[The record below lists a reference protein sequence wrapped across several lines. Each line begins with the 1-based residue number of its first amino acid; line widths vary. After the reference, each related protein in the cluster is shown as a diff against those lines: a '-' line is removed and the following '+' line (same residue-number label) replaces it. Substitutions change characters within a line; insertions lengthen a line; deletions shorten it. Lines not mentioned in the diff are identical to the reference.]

1 MTNRY
6 AIQIDDFQF
15 RYQQNSDSVV
25 LQIAHWEIRKGET
38 VFVYGPSGS
47 GKSTLLNLLA
57 GILLPQRGT
66 IKLDEVILNQLSH
79 RKRDAYRARHI
90 GMVFQRFNLIPY
102 LTVDDNIKLAS
113 HFSKQDKQHL
123 QQRSLELMN
132 ALQLDAKLL
141 ERPSSQLSVGQQQ
154 RVAIVRALVNQPEL
168 LIVDEPTSA
177 LDSDAR
183 DSFVDLLLGQVQAA
197 KATLIFVSH
206 DRSLAQHFSRQL
218 DIQSFVV
225 AGEKHAV

>member
-1 MTNRY
+1 MSHCP
-6 AIQIDDFQF
+6 AIQIENCQF
-15 RYQQNSDSVV
+15 RFQSDSDKPL
-25 LQIAHWEIRKGET
+25 LQIAHWQVEKTET

-57 GILLPQRGT
+57 GILLPQQGK
-66 IKLDEVILNQLSH
+66 ISLNNVILNQLSH
-79 RKRDAYRARHI
+79 RKRDAYRAKHI

-102 LTVDDNIKLAS
+102 LSVADNIKLSS
-113 HFSKQDKQHL
+113 HFSNQDKQQL
-123 QQRSLELMN
+123 QQRCLELMT
-132 ALQLDAKLL
+132 ALQLDARLL
-141 ERPSSQLSVGQQQ
+141 ERPASQLSVGQQQ
-154 RVAIVRALVNQPEL
+154 RIAIVRALINQPEL

-183 DSFVDLLLGQVQAA
+183 DSFVDVLLEQVKAA
-197 KATLIFVSH
+197 QATLIFVSH
-206 DRSLAQHFSRQL
+206 DRSLAPHFSRQL

>member
-1 MTNRY
+1 MTNRP
-6 AIQIDDFQF
+6 AIQIENCQF
-15 RYQQNSDSVV
+15 RYHPDSDKAL
-25 LQIAHWEIRKGET
+25 LQIAHWQIEKGET

-57 GILLPQRGT
+57 GILIPQQGNIT
-66 IKLDEVILNQLSH
+66 LDDVTLNQLSH
-79 RKRDAYRARHI
+79 RKRDAFRAQHI

-102 LTVDDNIKLAS
+102 LSVADNIKLAS

-123 QQRSLELMN
+123 QQRALELMKS
-132 ALQLDAKLL
+132 LQLDVVLL
-141 ERPSSQLSVGQQQ
+141 ERPASQLSVGQQQ
-154 RVAIVRALVNQPEL
+154 RVAIVRALVNQPQL

-183 DSFVDLLLGQVQAA
+183 DSFVELLLEQVKVMQ
-197 KATLIFVSH
+197 ATLIFVSH

-218 DIQSFVV
+218 DINSFVV

>member
-6 AIQIDDFQF
+6 AIQIDDCQF
-15 RYQQNSDSVV
+15 RYQKNSDSVV
-25 LQIAHWEIRKGET
+25 LQIAHCEIKKGET

-66 IKLDEVILNQLSH
+66 IKLDEVLLNQLSH
-79 RKRDAYRARHI
+79 RKRDAYRAQHI

-102 LTVDDNIKLAS
+102 LTVADNIKLAS
-113 HFSKQDKQHL
+113 HFSSQDKQSVQHRC
-123 QQRSLELMN
+123 QQLMA
-132 ALQLDAKLL
+132 ALQLDNGLL
-141 ERPSSQLSVGQQQ
+141 ERPASQLSVGQQQ
-154 RVAIVRALVNQPEL
+154 RVAIVRALMNQPEL

-183 DSFVDLLLGQVQAA
+183 DSFVDLLLEQVKAMQ
-197 KATLIFVSH
+197 ATLIFVSH

>member
-1 MTNRY
+1 MTNRP
-6 AIQIDDFQF
+6 AIQIENCQF
-15 RYQQNSDSVV
+15 RYQPNSDKAL
-25 LQIAHWEIRKGET
+25 LQIAHWQVEKGET

-57 GILLPQRGT
+57 GILLPQQGT
-66 IKLDEVILNQLSH
+66 INLDDVMLNQLSH

-102 LTVDDNIKLAS
+102 LTVAENIKLAS
-113 HFSKQDKQHL
+113 HFSSQDKQHL
-123 QQRSLELMN
+123 QQRSLDLMN
-132 ALQLDAKLL
+132 ALQLDTGLL
-141 ERPSSQLSVGQQQ
+141 NRPSSQLSVGQQQ
-154 RVAIVRALVNQPEL
+154 RVAIVRALINQPEL
-168 LIVDEPTSA
+168 VIVDEPTSA

-183 DSFVDLLLGQVQAA
+183 DSFVDLLLNQVKVAG
-197 KATLIFVSH
+197 ATIIFVSH

-225 AGEKHAV
+225 AGDKHAV

>member
-1 MTNRY
+1 MINRP
-6 AIQIDDFQF
+6 AIQIENCQF
-15 RYQQNSDSVV
+15 RYQPNSDKAL
-25 LQIAHWEIRKGET
+25 LQIAHWQVEKGET

-57 GILLPQRGT
+57 GILLPQQGS
-66 IKLDEVILNQLSH
+66 IKLDDVTLNQLSH
-79 RKRDAYRARHI
+79 RNRDAYRARHI

-102 LTVDDNIKLAS
+102 LTVAENIKLGS
-113 HFSKQDKQHL
+113 HFSSADKQQL

-132 ALQLDAKLL
+132 ALQLEVELL
-141 ERPSSQLSVGQQQ
+141 DRPASQLSVGQQQ
-154 RVAIVRALVNQPEL
+154 RVAIVRALINQPEL

-183 DSFVDLLLGQVQAA
+183 DSFVDLLLNQVKVAG
-197 KATLIFVSH
+197 ATIIFVSH
-206 DRSLAQHFSRQL
+206 DRSLSQHFSRQL

>member
-6 AIQIDDFQF
+6 AIQIDDCQF

-154 RVAIVRALVNQPEL
+154 RVA
-168 LIVDEPTSA
+168 
-177 LDSDAR
+177 
-183 DSFVDLLLGQVQAA
+183 
-197 KATLIFVSH
+197 K
-206 DRSLAQHFSRQL
+206 
-218 DIQSFVV
+218 
-225 AGEKHAV
+225 

>member
-1 MTNRY
+1 MTNRP
-6 AIQIDDFQF
+6 AIQIENCQF
-15 RYQQNSDSVV
+15 RYHPDSDKAL
-25 LQIAHWEIRKGET
+25 LQIAHWQVEKGET

-57 GILLPQRGT
+57 GILLPQQGI
-66 IKLDEVILNQLSH
+66 IKLDEITLNQLSH
-79 RKRDAYRARHI
+79 RKRDAFRARHI

-102 LTVDDNIKLAS
+102 LTVADNIKLAS
-113 HFSKQDKQHL
+113 HFSSHDKQYL

-132 ALQLDAKLL
+132 DLQLDVELL
-141 ERPSSQLSVGQQQ
+141 ERPASQLSVGQQQ
-154 RVAIVRALVNQPEL
+154 RVAIVRALINQPEL

-183 DSFVDLLLGQVQAA
+183 DSFVDLLLKQVKVAG
-197 KATLIFVSH
+197 ATIIFVSH

-218 DIQSFVV
+218 DIQSFMV
-225 AGEKHAV
+225 AGEKHVV